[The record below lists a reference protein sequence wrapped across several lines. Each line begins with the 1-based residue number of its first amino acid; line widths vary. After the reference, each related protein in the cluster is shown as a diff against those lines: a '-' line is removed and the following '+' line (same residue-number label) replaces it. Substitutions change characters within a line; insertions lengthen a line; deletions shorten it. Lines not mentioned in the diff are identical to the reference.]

1 MKKSAMHV
9 LLLAG
14 LATQLLIAQE
24 AAQINNRFAGTNFVS
39 GDDDEQI
46 QIVPIGL
53 AAGGP
58 KTYHGGEVMKSVQSV
73 PIFLGKRWAE
83 SAIRERQASLAD
95 VLSGDNVGSQELQSH
110 AIKTLQATPYLDD
123 FTDLSGTAI
132 NDLAIQHKLVD
143 LLESK
148 AVPSPTASTIYVVYL
163 SPEINSTLGSH
174 KAGTDYLAYHNLVNL
189 AAGEVRYVVVPYNQN
204 ATVHRA
210 AAARACSEAALNP
223 RGFDG
228 VY

>member
-1 MKKSAMHV
+1 MKNGAMHI

-46 QIVPIGL
+46 QIVPVGL

-73 PIFLGKRWAE
+73 AIFLGKRWAE

-95 VLSGDNVGSQELQSH
+95 VLSGDNVGSQELQDRKS
-110 AIKTLQATPYLDD
+110 
-123 FTDLSGTAI
+123 
-132 NDLAIQHKLVD
+132 
-143 LLESK
+143 
-148 AVPSPTASTIYVVYL
+148 VV
-163 SPEINSTLGSH
+163 
-174 KAGTDYLAYHNLVNL
+174 
-189 AAGEVRYVVVPYNQN
+189 
-204 ATVHRA
+204 
-210 AAARACSEAALNP
+210 
-223 RGFDG
+223 
-228 VY
+228 